1 MAEKKVKRYVYRMPE
16 AKKSLLVRF
25 AERLFG
31 GLKMNWLT
39 VLLMAAGSALITSVF
54 ICIRLFRNTSFE
66 RMGVYLEAWFL
77 FAIIIMSNCRKP
89 LESAVK
95 TFVFFLVSQPL
106 IYLLEVVLF
115 GYEWSVFNYYRY
127 WFMMTLLTFPMAYV
141 GWYIK
146 KKNWLSALI
155 ISPVLAF
162 MGAVIHDCGSF
173 CIRNFPRLLVT
184 CIFCA
189 LQIVLYVTAFFP
201 EGLWKKMTGYLIPV
215 IVIVCM
221 LLFLPKL
228 DMTTRMFL
236 PDDPVLT
243 DQATAITEE
252 GSVAEVTVYSTGKDS
267 MVEIHAHDFGSA
279 DFVIT
284 DGDREYR
291 YTLTVYEDDGGHTQI
306 EVKAR

>member
-1 MAEKKVKRYVYRMPE
+1 MSEKVKRYVYRLPE
-16 AKKSLLVRF
+16 AKKSLL
-25 AERLFG
+25 EKITDKLFG
-31 GLKMNWLT
+31 GLDMSWLA
-39 VLLMAAGSALITSVF
+39 VILLAVCTALITSVF
-54 ICIRLFRNTSFE
+54 ICVRLFRNTSFE

-77 FAIIIMSNCRKP
+77 FAIIIMTNCEKP

-115 GYEWSVFNYYRY
+115 GYGWSVFNYYSY
-127 WFMMTLLTFPMAYV
+127 WFMMTLLTFPMAYA

-243 DQATAITEE
+243 EEATASTEE
-252 GSVAEVTVYSTGKDS
+252 GSIAEVRVCSTGKDS